1 MLINASK
8 QTIETV
14 EEAYAWIGNNLG
26 PDADDSFV
34 VTMLTVKVSP
44 SLPFDSF
51 PVCTWSCACPALHVT
66 TTNSC
71 IHNKTLTS
79 PAD

>member
-1 MLINASK
+1 MLINASQ

-34 VTMLTVKVSP
+34 VTMFSVKVSLSFHVHLVP
-44 SLPFDSF
+44 SLLLIAMHLPRF
-51 PVCTWSCACPALHVT
+51 ACDNIKLLI
-66 TTNSC
+66 SQ
-71 IHNKTLTS
+71 
-79 PAD
+79 